1 MHPSIIPALRHPSPA
16 PAATVRQPHFETA
29 HAAEGLRLDVF
40 VPGVE
45 PSGVEITTVGP
56 DLVVRAR
63 RAHPVRVN
71 WTALQLETAQRDY
84 ELQLRLGRGLDFDGL
99 RAEMRD
105 GILRILVPKRHSGD
119 TRVQAREVA

>member
-1 MHPSIIPALRHPSPA
+1 MHPTIIPALRRPPSAAAA
-16 PAATVRQPHFETA
+16 PARQPHFECAHTA
-29 HAAEGLRLDVF
+29 NGLRLDVF
-40 VPGVE
+40 VPGVA

-71 WTALQLETAQRDY
+71 WSALHLEAVQRDY
-84 ELQLRLGRGLDFDGL
+84 ELQLRLGHGLDFDAL

-105 GILRILVPKRHSGD
+105 GILRIVVPKRQSGES
-119 TRVQAREVA
+119 RLHARQVA

>member
-1 MHPSIIPALRHPSPA
+1 MHPTIIPALRHPVPA
-16 PAATVRQPHFETA
+16 PAATVTQPHFETA

-45 PSGVEITTVGP
+45 PSGVELTTAGT

-63 RAHPVRVN
+63 RSHPVRVN
-71 WTALQLETAQRDY
+71 WAALHLEAAQRDY
-84 ELQLRLGRGLDFDGL
+84 ELQLRLGRGLDFDAL

-105 GILRILVPKRHSGD
+105 GILRIFVPKRQSGD
-119 TRVQAREVA
+119 TRVHTREVA